1 MPDQKAVALVTGASS
16 GLGAEFARQLA
27 LRCSTVIA
35 VARRAERLEQL
46 AAELGATCELQI
58 LVADLATV
66 EGQGRVVEAIR
77 QRGPLRYLVNNA
89 GFGSFGHFMDCDID
103 TELGMV
109 RVHQDATLLLTRA
122 ALPFMRDN
130 GGGYIINT
138 ASIGAFLP
146 MPSTAVYGAT
156 KAFLSAFSVSLQAEV
171 AAYGIRVQALCPGL
185 VRTEIHDADTFAG
198 FDKSRLPE
206 QLWMEA
212 DAVVAQS
219 LQALDTDAVVV
230 VPGTFNLERVQA
242 ALAQLAAGMR
252 SAD

>member
-1 MPDQKAVALVTGASS
+1 MSDQQTIALVTGASS
-16 GLGAEFARQLA
+16 GLGAEFVHQLA
-27 LRCSTVIA
+27 PRCSRVIA
-35 VARRAERLEQL
+35 VARRAGRLEQL
-46 AAELGATCELQI
+46 AAELAPVCAVDV
-58 LVADLATV
+58 LVADLATA

-89 GFGSFGHFMDCDID
+89 GFGTFGRFIDCDID
-103 TELGMV
+103 TELAML

-171 AAYGIRVQALCPGL
+171 AAQGVRVQALCPGL

-198 FDKSRLPE
+198 FDKTRLPE
-206 QLWMEA
+206 QLWMDA

-219 LQALDTDAVVV
+219 LQALDTESVVV
-230 VPGTFNLERVQA
+230 VPGSFNLERVQA
-242 ALAQLAAGMR
+242 ALAELAAGMH
-252 SAD
+252 SGH